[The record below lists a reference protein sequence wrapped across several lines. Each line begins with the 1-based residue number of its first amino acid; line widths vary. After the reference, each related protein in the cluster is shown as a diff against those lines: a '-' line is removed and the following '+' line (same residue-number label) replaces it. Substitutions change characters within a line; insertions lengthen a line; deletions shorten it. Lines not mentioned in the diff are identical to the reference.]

1 MKPLMFTL
9 AILLATASLHAQ
21 DSVIVIDPTKPFGDG
36 GLESGP
42 PEEIVRE
49 AVRAYNHSGTVRF
62 AGDVVIPSGRTLTGH
77 FALFRGTLRVRGAID
92 GPVALIDGDLIVEAG
107 GLVRGD
113 VLIVGGQLRIRATG
127 IHLGSARTY
136 VESAPVVREESGLLR
151 TRERRRPIGK
161 LPRASKS
168 FQSGAL
174 RTTLRLSTGSTYNRV
189 EGLPVHFGPL
199 FEWRAS
205 QEASVELDLRGIL
218 RTAPDESDLRR
229 DLGYVA
235 RLGGRRTALPL
246 VGIDITAHSEMRPIE
261 TQPLSTI
268 ESGWSAFL
276 LQRDYRDVFEGQG
289 YGVQVFLQPGH
300 AFRIDL
306 GFRRDNERSARD
318 SDPWSLFRNSDRWR
332 ANPLIDDGHF
342 LTASVGLSLDTR
354 QSRDFAAS
362 GWWLRAAYEYGE
374 SDDVA
379 PVVLPT
385 AIRNAIPIDGS
396 YAFSR
401 LHVDARRYLRVS
413 PRSRVRLRLV
423 ARGWVSGDPLPIQ
436 RRHSLGG
443 PGLLPGYGF
452 RAVTC
457 TPAGFQNA
465 GRTAFC
471 DRMAVIQG
479 EFRTRL
485 RLGVAS
491 RVLERA
497 NLGLNRFIGL
507 DEADLVFFTDAG
519 IAWLSGDGPGRVPN
533 DRVPSLDNWKADVG
547 IGVDLGGLGLYLA
560 KALTDGEPVRLTAR
574 LEHRF

>member
-9 AILLATASLHAQ
+9 AILLATPSLHAQ
-21 DSVIVIDPTKPFGDG
+21 DSVIVIDPTKPFGDEG
-36 GLESGP
+36 RDSGP
-42 PEEIVRE
+42 PAGIVQE
-49 AVRAYNHSGTVRF
+49 AVRAYNDSGTVRF
-62 AGDVVIPSGRTLTGH
+62 AGDVVVPSGRTLAGH

-92 GPVALIDGDLIVEAG
+92 GPIALIDGDLIIEAG
-107 GLVRGD
+107 GQVQGD

-127 IHLGSARTY
+127 LHAGRARTY
-136 VESAPVVREESGLLR
+136 AESAPVVREESGLLR
-151 TRERRRPIGK
+151 VQERRGPLRE

-168 FQSGAL
+168 FQSGSV
-174 RTTLRLSTGSTYNRV
+174 RTTLRLTTGHTYNRV

-205 QEASVELDLRGIL
+205 PNASVELDLRGIL

-229 DLGYVA
+229 DLGYVT
-235 RLGGRRTALPL
+235 RLAWRRTSLPL
-246 VGIDITAHSEMRPIE
+246 VGIGITAHSEMRPIE
-261 TQPLSTI
+261 TEPLSAI

-276 LQRDYRDVFEGQG
+276 LQTDYRDVFEGQG
-289 YGVQVFLQPGH
+289 FGAQAFFQPGH

-342 LTASVGLSLDTR
+342 LTASVGLNLDTR
-354 QSRDFAAS
+354 HSRDFAAS
-362 GWWLRAAYEYGE
+362 GWWVRAVFEYGE
-374 SDDVA
+374 SEDVA

-385 AIRNAIPIDGS
+385 SIRSALPIDGS
-396 YAFSR
+396 YAYSR
-401 LHVDARRYLRVS
+401 VHLDARRYLRVS
-413 PRSRVRLRLV
+413 PRSRVRLRFL
-423 ARGWVSGDPLPIQ
+423 ASGWAGGDPLPVQ

-457 TPAGFQNA
+457 TPAGFENA
-465 GRTAFC
+465 ARTAFC
-471 DRMAVIQG
+471 DRMTVIQG

-491 RVLERA
+491 RFLDRA
-497 NLGLNRFIGL
+497 HLSLNHFLAL

-519 IAWLSGDGPGRVPN
+519 IAWLTGDGPGRVPN
-533 DRVPSLDNWKADVG
+533 NRIPSLDNWKADVG

-560 KALTDGEPVRLTAR
+560 KALTDGEPVRFTAR